1 MPASDHRAFPWFGAM
16 GRRAVDRRAP
26 ERPGISG
33 APGESWWRAYRAPLL
48 LAAIAAGAIAL
59 IWLASGPVLDAAA
72 RALEGASDHDT
83 ALGRA
88 GATTVL
94 VAAVLLA
101 FVVRWGSL
109 SSPRRPLQI
118 PGGVRLPV
126 DALAALLRAELTA
139 IDAVVVASVRV
150 ANRHRRGVSVEV
162 FVEVGPEALLS
173 QVGAEARELAVAAVE
188 RRLGLRLATPPRVQ
202 LRYSELRL
210 SQRLSP
216 APEGCAA
223 RRWERGSG
231 RALKTEG
238 EDRDARG
245 GGPGVAAAPAAGE
258 GAVEG
263 RGRRG

>member
-1 MPASDHRAFPWFGAM
+1 M

-162 FVEVGPEALLS
+162 GPEALLS

-188 RRLGLRLATPPRVQ
+188 RRLGLRLAAPPRVQ

-223 RRWERGSG
+223 RRWERGRG